1 MKIKYLIWFS
11 ILLLLAYVSL
21 HQFNIIS
28 RQFFNA
34 SLLAVGLN
42 TFNFGIAVWLFQKSL
57 DKSNK
62 TFLFYNLGGL
72 GMRLFILLI
81 AIVLILNSLKID
93 KYGFILQFFIF
104 YFLLISLEIAFFHK
118 TMLDRSSNN

>member
-1 MKIKYLIWFS
+1 MKIKHLILFS
-11 ILLLLAYVSL
+11 ILLLVVYVSL
-21 HQFNIIS
+21 YMFDFIS
-28 RQFFNA
+28 PRFFNA
-34 SLLAVGLN
+34 FLLAVGLN
-42 TFNFGIAVWLFQKSL
+42 VFNFGIAVSIFQKSL
-57 DKSNK
+57 EKSNK

-104 YFLLISLEIAFFHK
+104 YFLLISLEIAIFHK
-118 TMLDRSSNN
+118 TMLDRSRNK